1 MLFKGKAPYHIYKF
15 FKSLSAEL
23 SKEVS
28 SKEIRLI
35 SDFFTVMLK
44 QKQTE
49 EKKADKTGKNKS
61 KAQLKGGNSKGYDA
75 MQTNKILEND
85 LIGDDGYGE
94 EDDSKPFRR
103 EEEAEFD
110 FM

>member
-1 MLFKGKAPYHIYKF
+1 MGSVAGDPV
-15 FKSLSAEL
+15 SAANSGRVAAAIAATECCDGG
-23 SKEVS
+23 SAA
-28 SKEIRLI
+28 
-35 SDFFTVMLK
+35 
-44 QKQTE
+44 E

-94 EDDSKPFRR
+94 EDDSKPFKR